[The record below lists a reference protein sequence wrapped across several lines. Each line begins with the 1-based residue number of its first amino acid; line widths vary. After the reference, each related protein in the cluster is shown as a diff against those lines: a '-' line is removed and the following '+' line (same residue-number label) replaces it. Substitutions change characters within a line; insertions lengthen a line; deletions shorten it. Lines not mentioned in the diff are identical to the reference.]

1 MTTILVV
8 DDEFLIADILAFALE
23 DEGYMVVKASNG
35 RRALDVFDRELPSLV
50 ITDFMMPVMNG
61 RELAVA
67 LRERQGLQHLPILL
81 MSGAQAHLAQESS
94 ELFDAVF
101 QKPVNIRDI
110 VGAVHKHLV
119 TLERPH
125 STKACRDRPFCYGA
139 GTVASPASP
148 IRSAKAVRP
157 ARSRHRRRWPGQ

>member
-61 RELAVA
+61 RELAEA
-67 LRERQGLQHLPILL
+67 LRERQGLQHLPIIL
-81 MSGAQAHLAQESS
+81 MSGAQAHLGQESS

-101 QKPVNIRDI
+101 QKPFNIADI
-110 VGAVHKHLV
+110 VDTVRKYLV
-119 TLERPH
+119 TEG
-125 STKACRDRPFCYGA
+125 C
-139 GTVASPASP
+139 
-148 IRSAKAVRP
+148 
-157 ARSRHRRRWPGQ
+157 